1 MDGRLIFPFL
11 RKEEVKVEFFKVK
24 TVEETYQL
32 IRDYVKPNHK
42 VVKKSLY
49 EALHFVLAEDITV
62 KENVPNFRRS
72 SVDGYA
78 VKASDTFGSSESM
91 PGFVTVSGE
100 VKMGMKPPR
109 SLFAGEAMYVPTGG
123 MVPDGSDAIV
133 MVEHCEDLS
142 GLLNVFKQ
150 VAPGE
155 NIISIGE
162 DLEAGEILLTKGTR
176 LRPQELGALA
186 SQGILEVE
194 VFQKPIIGYIST
206 GDEIVPIEKVEP
218 SLGEIR
224 DMNGMTIGAMVAEWG
239 YEFIHDGIVHDNE
252 QELEKRTKALLTKVD
267 CLILSGGSSV
277 GTKDYSV
284 DVIER
289 LGDPGVFVH
298 GVSIKPGK
306 PTILAVADGKPIIGL
321 PGHPASAMIIFQL
334 FGRPILNGIQGYFEE
349 EKRLAKAI
357 ITKNIP
363 SSPGRTDYIRVR
375 LYEDNNQWYA
385 EPILGKSSLISTLVK
400 SEGLVEIPSV
410 NEGVQKG
417 DFVKVILFR

>member
-1 MDGRLIFPFL
+1 M
-11 RKEEVKVEFFKVK
+11 EFFKVK
-24 TVEETYQL
+24 TVEETFQL
-32 IRDYVKPNHK
+32 IKEQIKQNLK
-42 VVKKSLY
+42 IEKKSLF
-49 EALHFVLAEDITV
+49 EALHFVLAEDIFV

-91 PGFVTVSGE
+91 PGFLTVTGE
-100 VKMGMKPPR
+100 VKMGKTPPS
-109 SLFAGEAMYVPTGG
+109 SLLMGEAMYVPTGG
-123 MVPDGSDAIV
+123 MVPEGADAIV

-150 VAPGE
+150 IAPGE
-155 NIISIGE
+155 NIISVGE
-162 DLEAGEILLTKGTR
+162 DLLEGEILLNKGSL

-186 SQGILEVE
+186 SQGILEVA
-194 VFQKPIIGYIST
+194 VYKKPVVGYIST
-206 GDEIVPIEKVEP
+206 GDEIVPIETAEP

-224 DMNGMTIGAMVAEWG
+224 DMNGMTIGSMVMEWG
-239 YEFIHDGIVHDNE
+239 FEFIHDGIVQDDE
-252 QELEKRTKALLTKVD
+252 AELRNRTKALLEKVD

-284 DVIER
+284 EVIES
-289 LGDPGVFVH
+289 LGKPGVFVH
-298 GVSIKPGK
+298 GISIKPGK

-321 PGHPASAMIIFQL
+321 PGHPASAMVIFQL
-334 FGRPILNGIQGYFEE
+334 FGRPILNGIQGYQVED
-349 EKRLAKAI
+349 KQLATAK

-375 LYEDNNQWYA
+375 LFEEKGEWYA

-400 SEGLVEIPSV
+400 SEGLVEIPAP

-417 DFVKVILFR
+417 DLVKVILFR

>member
-1 MDGRLIFPFL
+1 M
-11 RKEEVKVEFFKVK
+11 EFFKVK

-32 IRDYVKPNHK
+32 IKEYVKPNRK
-42 VVKKSLY
+42 ILTKSLY
-49 EALHFVLAEDITV
+49 DALHFVLAEDIYV

-91 PGFVTVSGE
+91 PGFVTVTGE
-100 VKMGMKPPR
+100 VKMGMEPPR
-109 SLFAGEAMYVPTGG
+109 GLFAGEAMYVPTGG

-162 DLEAGEILLTKGTR
+162 DLEAGEMLLTKGTR

-186 SQGILEVE
+186 SQGILEIPVY
-194 VFQKPIIGYIST
+194 QKPIVGYIST
-206 GDEIVPIEKVEP
+206 GDEIVPIEKAEP

-224 DMNGMTIGAMVAEWG
+224 DMNGMTIGAMVTEWG

-252 QELEKRTKALLTKVD
+252 QELAKRTQALLEKVD

-298 GVSIKPGK
+298 GISIKPGK
-306 PTILAVADGKPIIGL
+306 PTILAVADGKPVIGL

-349 EKRLAKAI
+349 EKQLAKAI

-375 LYEDNNQWYA
+375 LYEDNDQWYA

-417 DFVKVILFR
+417 DYVKVRLFR

>member
-1 MDGRLIFPFL
+1 
-11 RKEEVKVEFFKVK
+11 VEFFKVK

-32 IRDYVKPNHK
+32 IRDYVKPNDK
-42 VVKKSLY
+42 IVKKSLY

-91 PGFVTVSGE
+91 PGFVTVAGE
-100 VKMGMKPPR
+100 VKMGMEPPR
-109 SLFAGEAMYVPTGG
+109 ALFAGEAMYVPTGG
-123 MVPDGSDAIV
+123 MVPEGSDAIV

-186 SQGILEVE
+186 SQGILEVP
-194 VFQKPIIGYIST
+194 VYQKPIVGYLST
-206 GDEIVPIEKVEP
+206 GDEIVPIGKEKP
-218 SLGEIR
+218 SLGEVR
-224 DMNGMTIGAMVAEWG
+224 DMNGITIGAMVAEWG
-239 YEFIHDGIVHDNE
+239 YEFIHDGIVYDNE
-252 QELEKRTKALLTKVD
+252 QELENRTKALLEKVD

-298 GVSIKPGK
+298 GISIKPGK

-334 FGRPILNGIQGYFEE
+334 FGRTILNGIQGYFEE
-349 EKRLAKAI
+349 EKQLAKAI

-375 LYEDNNQWYA
+375 LYEDNSQWYA

-417 DFVKVILFR
+417 DFVRVRLFR